1 MATIKING
9 NEYTLACNLRV
20 AYELQGQ
27 HNHKAYSQ
35 ILSSVGEMPLE
46 QQIDIL
52 YIAFKVGN
60 PEDAKTFTREMFRT
74 YILDHAEFNTTVLLQ
89 LIKKVIA
96 GILGKELPDE
106 DAVAQQSDAESAKN

>member
-27 HNHKAYSQ
+27 HNHKPYSQ
-35 ILSSVGEMPLE
+35 ILASVGDMTLE

-52 YIAFKVGN
+52 YLAFKVGN
-60 PEDAKTFTREMFRT
+60 PEMAKTFTREMFRI
-74 YILDHAEFNTTVLLQ
+74 YILDAEEFNTTVLME
-89 LIKKVIA
+89 LITDVIA
-96 GILGKELPDE
+96 GILGKDLREDSAVTSDE
-106 DAVAQQSDAESAKN
+106 VPSGKN

>member
-1 MATIKING
+1 MATIMING
-9 NEYTLACNLRV
+9 SEYTLACNLRV

-27 HNHKAYSQ
+27 HNHKPYSE

-52 YIAFKVGN
+52 YLAFKIGN
-60 PEDAKTFTREMFRT
+60 PEVAKSFTREMFRS
-74 YILDHAEFNTTVLLQ
+74 YILDTNDFNTTVLLT

-96 GILGKELPDE
+96 GILGKELPESDE
-106 DAVAQQSDAESAKN
+106 EVVQADGSVKN